1 MKNPFDTL
9 SEMSVDKPKTVIAVA
24 VIGILALSSF
34 AQYIVF
40 DNSEDAFYPDNE
52 TTNLLYEL
60 ENTYTVDVDL
70 VRSIVRFEVGDLENE
85 ATWNLLANIESDML
99 THTGDLENSKMID
112 YHYGLFGG
120 SPNSGPA
127 SSVIFWQQIQD
138 PISDTWS
145 EAVETAL
152 MNVTMA
158 EDMNLNSAISEA
170 MIVMSTMPSTE
181 YPDSD
186 DLDNWNVGMPGEWQT
201 RIDSGENNAE
211 KIGILIGMV
220 SSLTENRNE
229 TQNASIAPLQ
239 GQAMAS
245 LAPLSA
251 LQDIDL
257 RSGMMGM
264 FPAESR
270 DNPWSEAN
278 IALVTLAIDTT
289 PSVHN
294 MELDTEVSP
303 IISEMSVGLEESLQ
317 ETHGNTITVFGFN
330 RFAEE
335 QSGNLGAE
343 IGILTSAS
351 IVILGIILWRQFRSV
366 RDTSIV
372 IFLTLL
378 AIGAT
383 YGVAGILK
391 LEFNGAMNSIP
402 ILLLAIG
409 VDYGLHVVLRY
420 REELA
425 NLVSEGKETMA
436 DFSAEVRAKAIK
448 TGTMLTSAALVVA
461 IFTDMV
467 GFLSFRLS
475 AQNFLVVFGTVIA
488 VGLFFIYLLSI
499 TALPALLTILKPQ
512 KIAIVKSV
520 KIEESK
526 FSIWSGEQA
535 LNPMTII
542 IAALLIS
549 LPIGA
554 GISQLEIGFDFRDQ
568 LDEEIPVVADFL
580 VLSDDFAGQNTAP
593 LYVVINTEVFS
604 DTGRASYLEVMS
616 VLDADTSI
624 SEQTGVWELLELEA
638 TRDGELRAI
647 LDTLDTDSP
656 EWLQLQ
662 NWVDANQ
669 DLTFRYLRADF
680 KQTVISFY
688 APSLDWQETVDFVT
702 GLDNELNANGGEYKV
717 SGRGLIL
724 AQISEDVAISAVAS
738 TGIVAG
744 VILLMLVIINVSRE
758 ETPQR
763 GMLKGFVMWL
773 PLAIVVV
780 WVYGLMGWLGY
791 QLNSQTVTI
800 GALTLG
806 LGVDYA
812 VHFVTRMDEEI
823 EHNPTA
829 GIVNWV
835 SLTNATT
842 GRAMMAAALTTAG
855 GFAVLNLS
863 SLLPLRLF
871 GQAFVI
877 AILLALASSIIL
889 LPCLMSLFGLLPKEE
904 STPSIYTD

>member
-1 MKNPFDTL
+1 MKNPFDRL
-9 SEMSVDKPKTVIAVA
+9 SEVSVDKPKTVISIA

-52 TTNLLYEL
+52 TTDLLYEV
-60 ENTYTVDVDL
+60 EDTYTVDVDL
-70 VRSIVRFEVGDLENE
+70 VRSIVRFEAGDLESIE
-85 ATWNLLANIESDML
+85 TWNLLAKIESDML
-99 THTGDLENSKMID
+99 TYTDMRD
-112 YHYGLFGG
+112 YHYPLFGG
-120 SPNSGPA
+120 SANSGPA

-138 PISDTWS
+138 PESDDWS
-145 EAVETAL
+145 ESVESAL
-152 MNVTMA
+152 MNVVTSDN
-158 EDMNLNSAISEA
+158 ENLSSAISEA
-170 MIVMSTMPSTE
+170 ISALESIPSSE
-181 YPDSD
+181 YPDSE
-186 DLDNWNVGMPGEWQT
+186 DLDQWVVTNPSDWQT
-201 RIDSGENNAE
+201 RMDTGENNADTIT
-211 KIGILIGMV
+211 KLIGIV
-220 SSLTENRNE
+220 SGLTDNRDE
-229 TQNASIAPLQ
+229 SQNASIAQLQ
-239 GQAMAS
+239 GQAMTS
-245 LAPLSA
+245 LSPLNA

-257 RSGMMGM
+257 RTSMMNM
-264 FPAESR
+264 FPAETR
-270 DNPWSEAN
+270 GDPWSESN
-278 IALVTLAIDTT
+278 IALVTLAVDTK

-294 MELDTEVSP
+294 MELDTQVSP
-303 IISEMSVGLEESLQ
+303 IISDMTVELEETLQ
-317 ETHGNTITVFGFN
+317 ESHGSTITVFGFS

-335 QSGNLGAE
+335 QAGNLGAE

-351 IVILGIILWRQFRSV
+351 IVILGIILWRQFKSL
-366 RDTSIV
+366 RDTGIV
-372 IFLTLL
+372 ILLTLL

-420 REELA
+420 REELV
-425 NLVSEGKETMA
+425 NLDSEERETMA
-436 DFSAEVRAKAIK
+436 EFSSEARAKAMK
-448 TGTMLTSAALVVA
+448 TGTVLTSAALVVA

-488 VGLFFIYLLSI
+488 VGLFFIYLLSV
-499 TALPALLTILKPQ
+499 TALPSLLTILKPQ
-512 KIAIVKSV
+512 KIALVKSV
-520 KIEESK
+520 KIEESR
-526 FSIWSGEQA
+526 FSKWSGEQA
-535 LNPMTII
+535 LNPITVI

-568 LDEEIPVVADFL
+568 LDDEIPVVADFII
-580 VLSDDFAGQNTAP
+580 LSDDFSGQNTAP

-604 DTGRASYLEVMS
+604 DNGKTAYLNAMS
-616 VLDADTSI
+616 VLDSDSSI

-638 TRDGELRAI
+638 TRDIELRNI
-647 LDTLDTDSP
+647 LDSLETDNP

-662 NWVDANQ
+662 NWVDSNQ
-669 DLTFRYLRADF
+669 DLTFRYLRGDF

-702 GLDNELNANGGEYKV
+702 VLDSGLNEFEGDYKV

-724 AQISEDVAISAVAS
+724 AQISEDVAKSAVAS
-738 TGIVAG
+738 TGIVATM
-744 VILLMLVIINVSRE
+744 ILLMLIGINVSRE

-763 GMLKGFVMWL
+763 GLLKGFVMWL
-773 PLAIVVV
+773 PLAIVVI
-780 WVYGLMGWLGY
+780 WVYGLMGWFGY

-823 EHNPTA
+823 EHNPNA
-829 GIVNWV
+829 GIVNWI
-835 SLTNATT
+835 SITNATT

-871 GQAFVI
+871 GQAFVV
-877 AILLALASSIIL
+877 AILLALVSSIIL
-889 LPCLMSLFGLLPKEE
+889 LPCLMSIFGLLPKEE
-904 STPSIYTD
+904 SAV

>member
-1 MKNPFDTL
+1 
-9 SEMSVDKPKTVIAVA
+9 
-24 VIGILALSSF
+24 
-34 AQYIVF
+34 
-40 DNSEDAFYPDNE
+40 
-52 TTNLLYEL
+52 
-60 ENTYTVDVDL
+60 
-70 VRSIVRFEVGDLENE
+70 
-85 ATWNLLANIESDML
+85 ML

-112 YHYGLFGG
+112 YHYELFGG

-158 EDMNLNSAISEA
+158 EDVNLSSAISEA

-186 DLDNWNVGMPGEWQT
+186 DLDNWDVGIPGEWQT

-436 DFSAEVRAKAIK
+436 DFSAEARAKAIK

-526 FSIWSGEQA
+526 FSIW
-535 LNPMTII
+535 
-542 IAALLIS
+542 
-549 LPIGA
+549 
-554 GISQLEIGFDFRDQ
+554 
-568 LDEEIPVVADFL
+568 VW
-580 VLSDDFAGQNTAP
+580 
-593 LYVVINTEVFS
+593 
-604 DTGRASYLEVMS
+604 RASTQSNDYHYRCFTNFFT
-616 VLDADTSI
+616 DRCRNI
-624 SEQTGVWELLELEA
+624 P
-638 TRDGELRAI
+638 TR
-647 LDTLDTDSP
+647 
-656 EWLQLQ
+656 
-662 NWVDANQ
+662 NW
-669 DLTFRYLRADF
+669 F
-680 KQTVISFY
+680 
-688 APSLDWQETVDFVT
+688 
-702 GLDNELNANGGEYKV
+702 
-717 SGRGLIL
+717 
-724 AQISEDVAISAVAS
+724 
-738 TGIVAG
+738 
-744 VILLMLVIINVSRE
+744 
-758 ETPQR
+758 
-763 GMLKGFVMWL
+763 
-773 PLAIVVV
+773 
-780 WVYGLMGWLGY
+780 
-791 QLNSQTVTI
+791 
-800 GALTLG
+800 
-806 LGVDYA
+806 
-812 VHFVTRMDEEI
+812 
-823 EHNPTA
+823 
-829 GIVNWV
+829 
-835 SLTNATT
+835 
-842 GRAMMAAALTTAG
+842 
-855 GFAVLNLS
+855 
-863 SLLPLRLF
+863 
-871 GQAFVI
+871 
-877 AILLALASSIIL
+877 
-889 LPCLMSLFGLLPKEE
+889 
-904 STPSIYTD
+904 

>member
-24 VIGILALSSF
+24 VISILALSSF
-34 AQYIVF
+34 AQFIVF

-52 TTNLLYEL
+52 TTDLLYEL

-70 VRSIVRFEVGDLENE
+70 VRSIVRFEAGDLENE

-127 SSVIFWQQIQD
+127 SSVIFWQQVQD
-138 PISDTWS
+138 PGYDTWS

-152 MNVTMA
+152 MNVVMA
-158 EDMNLNSAISEA
+158 DDVNLSSDITEA

-201 RIDSGENNAE
+201 RMDSGENNAE
-211 KIGILIGMV
+211 KIARLIGIV

-251 LQDIDL
+251 LQEIDL
-257 RSGMMGM
+257 RTGMMSM

-278 IALVTLAIDTT
+278 IALVTLAIDTK

-303 IISEMSVGLEESLQ
+303 IISEMTVGLEESLL
-317 ETHGNTITVFGFN
+317 ETHGSTITVFGFN

-335 QSGNLGAE
+335 QAGNLGAE

-425 NLVSEGKETMA
+425 NLDSEGKETMA
-436 DFSAEVRAKAIK
+436 DFSAEARAKAIK

-512 KIAIVKSV
+512 KIAIAKSV
-520 KIEESK
+520 RIEESK

-535 LNPMTII
+535 LNPMTVI

-604 DTGRASYLEVMS
+604 DTGRASYLEAMS

-669 DLTFRYLRADF
+669 DLTFRYLRGDF

-702 GLDNELNANGGEYKV
+702 GLDNGLNANGGEYKV

-724 AQISEDVAISAVAS
+724 AQISEDVARSAVAS

-744 VILLMLVIINVSRE
+744 VILLMLVVINVSRE

-780 WVYGLMGWLGY
+780 WVYGLMGWFGY

-871 GQAFVI
+871 GQVFVI

-904 STPSIYTD
+904 STV